1 MKKFSQADLASM
13 RDAAA
18 QVNYS
23 VKEYKPKRQRIGQH
37 KDCQKVGSS
46 EYYGRKRFHN
56 FEDKYNYLK
65 ACHEEFIKTHSEPE
79 VTEITLRIGSKI
91 KVTVFGIPKV
101 VVITSQEALEA
112 YKGMKWE
119 IAL

>member
-46 EYYGRKRFHN
+46 EYYGRKRFHS

-79 VTEITLRIGSKI
+79 VTKITLRIGSKI
-91 KVTVFGIPKV
+91 KVTVLGIPKV

-112 YKGMKWE
+112 YKGMNWE